1 MVPNSPLLNCG
12 LCIVI
17 SFEEYSEKGEI
28 GETAIEKAGKH
39 YFSQITNVTSDVTL
53 TLVSLT
59 WASQVT
65 GKEYAC

>member
-1 MVPNSPLLNCG
+1 MPNSPLLNCG

-59 WASQVT
+59 WASQVI